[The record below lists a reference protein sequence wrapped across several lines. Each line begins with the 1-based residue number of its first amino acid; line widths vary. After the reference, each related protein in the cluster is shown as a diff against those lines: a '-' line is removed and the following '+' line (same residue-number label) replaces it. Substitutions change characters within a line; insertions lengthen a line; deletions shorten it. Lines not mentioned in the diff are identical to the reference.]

1 VRRAIGVAESQPGHR
16 DTAPSSSVGKR
27 PYMQHLSTPL
37 FLFAATVVSAQND
50 YSFEHDQQPYTEL
63 TNAVYCDFNSDA
75 DDPLPELNGETFML
89 YDQAWTGTSSYPI
102 TIGGHGFIRIETATE
117 LVILDGFFTNVVEVD
132 STSNVSYA
140 ITGDAGE
147 KVLTA
152 QWHNIRFATG
162 PADSY
167 LNYQIRLYQ
176 ATGVVEV
183 HMGPNSGSDMDYT
196 DASGP
201 NCGIFHSPW
210 SFSGCY
216 DKLWVEQDANDPTLD
231 SLPNYDFD
239 ALHNLPAPNSVY
251 RFVPRF
257 SVTAVPEAS
266 PFNTE
271 LDARY
276 DAGSGQLLVA
286 LQPDQSTGQLTVI
299 DAAGRVLHTWP
310 AKPGS
315 MVLSVADLPTGPYSL
330 SYSSA
335 SRASV
340 WRFVRR

>member
-1 VRRAIGVAESQPGHR
+1 MKHLFTLTLLCA
-16 DTAPSSSVGKR
+16 TLSVN
-27 PYMQHLSTPL
+27 
-37 FLFAATVVSAQND
+37 AQNA

-89 YDQAWTGTSSYPI
+89 YDQAWTGTNSYPI

-117 LVILDGFFTNVVEVD
+117 LVILDGFFTNIVEID
-132 STSNVSYA
+132 STSNVSYT

-152 QWHNIRFATG
+152 QWHNIRFVTG

-183 HMGPNSGSDMDYT
+183 HMGPNSGSAMDYT

-216 DKLWVEQDANDPTLD
+216 GKLWVEQDANNPTLD

-239 ALHNLPAPNSVY
+239 ALHNLPAPNSVF

-257 SVTAVPEAS
+257 NVSAVPSWS
-266 PFNTE
+266 PLNTA
-271 LDARY
+271 LNARY
-276 DAGSGQLLVA
+276 DAASGHVFVQLRPDQTQGQL
-286 LQPDQSTGQLTVI
+286 SVI
-299 DAAGRVLHTWP
+299 DAAGRTVRTWP
-310 AKPGS
+310 TTASS
-315 MVLSVADLPTGPYSL
+315 MALSVADLPEGPYSL
-330 SYSSA
+330 VYRSGSA
-335 SRASV
+335 TSV
-340 WRFVRR
+340 WRFVR

>member
-1 VRRAIGVAESQPGHR
+1 MKHLFTLTLLCAAI
-16 DTAPSSSVGKR
+16 T
-27 PYMQHLSTPL
+27 
-37 FLFAATVVSAQND
+37 VSAQNA

-63 TNAVYCDFNSDA
+63 IDAQYCDFNSDT
-75 DDPLPELNGETFML
+75 DDPLPELNGETFIL

-102 TIGGHGFIRIETATE
+102 TIGGNGFIRIETATE
-117 LVILDGFFTNVVEVD
+117 LVILDGFFTNIEEVD
-132 STSNVSYA
+132 STSNVSYS
-140 ITGDAGE
+140 ITGGAGE

-152 QWHNIRFATG
+152 QWHNIRLTNG

-183 HMGPNSGSDMDYT
+183 HMGPNSGRALDYT

-216 DKLWVEQDANDPTLD
+216 GKLWVEQDANNPTLD

-239 ALHNLPAPNSVY
+239 ALHNLPSPNSVY

-257 SVTAVPEAS
+257 SVSAVPAWS
-266 PFNTE
+266 PLSPALN
-271 LDARY
+271 ARY
-276 DAGSGQLLVA
+276 DAASGHVCVQLGTDLSSGE
-286 LQPDQSTGQLTVI
+286 LSVI
-299 DAAGRVLHTWP
+299 DAAGRSLRTW
-310 AKPGS
+310 AVAGGS
-315 MVLSVADLPTGPYSL
+315 LKLSVADLPAGPYSL
-330 SYSSA
+330 SYRSKRA
-335 SRASV
+335 ASV
-340 WRFVRR
+340 WRFVR

>member
-1 VRRAIGVAESQPGHR
+1 M
-16 DTAPSSSVGKR
+16 K
-27 PYMQHLSTPL
+27 HLSTL
-37 FLFAATVVSAQND
+37 LLLSAATGVSAQND
-50 YSFEHDQQPYTEL
+50 YSFEHTQQPYMEL
-63 TNAVYCDFNSDA
+63 DQATFCDFNSDG
-75 DDPLPELNGETFML
+75 DDPLPELNGETFVL
-89 YDQAWTGTSSYPI
+89 YGLPWTGTSSHPI

-117 LVILDGFFTNVVEVD
+117 LVILDGLFTNIVEID

-140 ITGDAGE
+140 ITGEAGE

-152 QWHNIRFATG
+152 QWHNIRFVNG
-162 PADSY
+162 PEDSY

-216 DKLWVEQDANDPTLD
+216 GKLWVEQDANNPTLD

-239 ALHNLPAPNSVY
+239 ALHNLPAPNSVF

-257 SVTAVPEAS
+257 NVSSVPSWSLLSTAL
-266 PFNTE
+266 N
-271 LDARY
+271 ARY
-276 DAGSGQLLVA
+276 DAASGHVFLQLRPDQLPGQL
-286 LQPDQSTGQLTVI
+286 SII
-299 DAAGRVLHTWP
+299 DPAGRTLRKWP
-310 AKPGS
+310 ATASG
-315 MVLSVADLPTGPYSL
+315 MELAVADLPAGTYSL
-330 SYSSA
+330 SYRSA
-335 SRASV
+335 STAIV
-340 WRFVRR
+340 WRFVR